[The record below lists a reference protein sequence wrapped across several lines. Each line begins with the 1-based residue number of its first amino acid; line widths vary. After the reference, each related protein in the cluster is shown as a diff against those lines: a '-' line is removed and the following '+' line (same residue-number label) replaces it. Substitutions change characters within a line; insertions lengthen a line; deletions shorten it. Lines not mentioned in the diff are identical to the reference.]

1 LSFIFLNLEKGIA
14 KFTSTHATGTQTM
27 VGTATYVAPEVCD
40 SQKYGMKSDIWS
52 LGCVL
57 YEMCALERA
66 FGGHNA
72 IAIIK
77 KISEANY
84 QKLREDLPYS
94 MDLRKLINSLLQKD
108 PRQRPSSEALDEIH
122 LPKILE
128 SINSKRKRID
138 DLLLSNDL
146 YEDYHSH
153 LFTFSADQWSMQ
165 FKRGL
170 PKGLNIMDIGSG
182 DRHTLILDVNNV
194 VYGVGSNDL
203 GQLGFGSQMPRIEN
217 PVPVKFST
225 NRPVQAIGT
234 GADFSVFLMNKMVFT
249 CGNGEYGCLGHG
261 KEHKSSMFPNMVQ
274 DLISYD
280 VVKISAG
287 YKHVLALTS
296 DGNVYSWGCGELGR
310 LGHGGQGSEFS
321 PRKITSFREK
331 IKEIYAG
338 YDSSFFIGM
347 SGNMYVCGSNRDN
360 KIGLQK
366 RSMLDIFRLGHSRI
380 PPYKD
385 TPVLSRQLN
394 HNQTISKISQAR
406 DHTVFL
412 TSTGKEDSRFIIT
425 RSRFLFTQVVN
436 I

>member
-1 LSFIFLNLEKGIA
+1 
-14 KFTSTHATGTQTM
+14 M

-84 QKLREDLPYS
+84 KKLKEELPYS
-94 MDLRKLINSLLQKD
+94 TMLRRLISSLLQKD
-108 PRQRPSSEALDEIH
+108 PRERPSAEALDEIH
-122 LPKILE
+122 VPKIMD
-128 SINSKRKRID
+128 SIITKRKRID
-138 DLLLSNDL
+138 DLLFTNDL

-153 LFTFSADQWSMQ
+153 LFTFSSDQWSMQ

-170 PKGLNIMDIGSG
+170 PKGMNIMEIANG

-194 VYGVGSNDL
+194 VYGVGSNES

-249 CGNGEYGCLGHG
+249 CGNGDHGCLGHG
-261 KEHKSSMFPNMVQ
+261 IDHKSSMFPNMVQ

-296 DGNVYSWGCGELGR
+296 EGNVYSWGCGELGR

-321 PRKITSFREK
+321 PRKIEGLSEK

-338 YDSSFFIGM
+338 YDSSFFIGV
-347 SGNMYVCGSNRDN
+347 SGSMYVCGSNRDN

-366 RSMLDIFRLGHSRI
+366 RSMLDIFRLGNSRI

-385 TPVLSRQLN
+385 TPVLTRQLSP
-394 HNQTISKISQAR
+394 NQTISKISQAR

-412 TSTGKEDSRFIIT
+412 TSTGKRDRGLIT
-425 RSRFLFTQVVN
+425 HSIFDKNFA
-436 I
+436 